1 MREALRQFGL
11 GVIVLMLSGSAAW
24 AQVCSGA
31 VPISNTSRYNAG
43 GALLF
48 AEDTMGFSGIVQGGN
63 SNFFGGFQIGRVT
76 VDAPGDDVSST
87 VIGGRVGAQFTYE
100 MERPLHVCPVF
111 TLSRQSASDV
121 GDVDDLDLSST
132 SIAFGADVGL
142 LVHEVGTTQ
151 IVPTAGLYFAR
162 ISARSEFEGEE
173 LFDDSESGGLFNVG
187 AGIIFN
193 QRFSVTPLVSFPFG
207 FGEGTDPSFSIT
219 ALYAFGAR

>member
-11 GVIVLMLSGSAAW
+11 GVAVMVLTGSAAW

-31 VPISNTSRYNAG
+31 VPISNTSRFNAG
-43 GALLF
+43 GAMLF
-48 AEDTMGFSGIVQGGN
+48 AENTMGFSGIAQGGN
-63 SNFFGGFQIGRVT
+63 SNFFGGVQIGRVT

-87 VIGGRVGAQFTYE
+87 LIGGRVGAQFTYE
-100 MERPLHVCPVF
+100 MERPLHICPIF
-111 TLSRQSASDV
+111 TLTRQSASDV
-121 GDVDDLDLSST
+121 GDIDDLDLSST
-132 SIAFGADVGL
+132 SLGFGADVGF

-162 ISARSEFEGEE
+162 ISARSEFDGEE
-173 LFDDSESGGLFNVG
+173 LFDESDTGGLFNVG
-187 AGIIFN
+187 AGFIFN

-207 FGEGTDPSFSIT
+207 FGETDPSFSIT